1 MKALASVDRRLQMQR
16 RQQQIMIVWSRTGRS
31 RCLRKNSSWLSS
43 QLAPASVQLNVEP
56 LHQPHLAR
64 LHLRPSS
71 SPAIISARFF
81 SASPASKE
89 LTPTSSDVPATRDSD
104 ETTAVA
110 AYRPIDFK
118 ASAKIEGEESQVAIV
133 QLNPGECLR
142 AESGAMLFM
151 TPSIDMNTHLA
162 GASSAF
168 RRMLTGQNVFLTD
181 FTCNDQP
188 GTVGLGTDFPSKIIR
203 LSLSD
208 LPNHSLICQRGAFLA
223 SNPTVDIQMEF
234 TKSLKAGFFGGQGF
248 VLQKLTT
255 TDASHDNDVLIKAGG
270 TLVTKDLADGESIRV
285 TSGSIVAFESTID
298 YDVQMMPGIKN
309 VMFGGEGLFVTRLT
323 GPGRVWLQGM
333 PADRMIAEIARRVP
347 AGMGLGVPI
356 GMGGGGSTGADGA
369 EGDKAGGAGADG
381 PETSE
386 DMVAASD
393 AAIDADR
400 QATVATSGMMD
411 SSSSDRDID
420 ADSPS
425 ALFGDAAPD
434 NAAAGKSTPSD
445 SDDSMFGSTST
456 SSSEPTFGDDASF
469 SSSSSEPSFDD
480 TSFSSSSDDSSLG
493 KDISDG
499 ELFDDT
505 TTSGFGE
512 GDVGG
517 AAEQVQETG
526 SSIFSMLWD
535 LFTGG
540 SDD

>member
-1 MKALASVDRRLQMQR
+1 M
-16 RQQQIMIVWSRTGRS
+16 
-31 RCLRKNSSWLSS
+31 
-43 QLAPASVQLNVEP
+43 
-56 LHQPHLAR
+56 
-64 LHLRPSS
+64 
-71 SPAIISARFF
+71 
-81 SASPASKE
+81 
-89 LTPTSSDVPATRDSD
+89 
-104 ETTAVA
+104 
-110 AYRPIDFK
+110 
-118 ASAKIEGEESQVAIV
+118 AIV
-133 QLNPGECLR
+133 QLHPGECLR
-142 AESGAMLFM
+142 AESGAMLFL
-151 TPSIDMNTHLA
+151 TPSIEMNTHLA
-162 GASSAF
+162 GALSAV

-181 FTCNDQP
+181 FTCNNEP

-223 SNPTVDIQMEF
+223 SNPSVDIQMEF

-255 TDASHDNDVLIKAGG
+255 TDVSHDNDVLIKAGG
-270 TLVTKDLADGESIRV
+270 TLVTKELADGESIRV
-285 TSGSIVAFESTID
+285 TSGSIVAFESTVD
-298 YDVQMMPGIKN
+298 YDVQLMPGIKN

-347 AGMGLGVPI
+347 AGMGLGIPI
-356 GMGGGGSTGADGA
+356 GMGGGSGETAGADGA
-369 EGDKAGGAGADG
+369 EGDGAGGAGTDG

-393 AAIDADR
+393 AAINADR

-411 SSSSDRDID
+411 SSSSDNSSID

-434 NAAAGKSTPSD
+434 NAAAGKATPSD
-445 SDDSMFGSTST
+445 SDGSMFDSTST

-469 SSSSSEPSFDD
+469 ASSSSSEPSFDD
-480 TSFSSSSDDSSLG
+480 TSFSSSSDDSSFG
-493 KDISDG
+493 QDISDG

-505 TTSGFGE
+505 TTSDLSGD
-512 GDVGG
+512 DVGD

-526 SSIFSMLWD
+526 SSIFSTLWD

-540 SDD
+540 GDD